1 MQEHKTIFQSF
12 SLKIRMIDH
21 QRQSLEETLNS
32 ERARS
37 ADQLHSMERRF
48 REVQEVLFV
57 KMQEANISRDTN
69 IPLKAE
75 IEALKALL
83 QEEERRYLYKYLNFS
98 VKSYQCLI
106 VKNGLPEIF

>member
-1 MQEHKTIFQSF
+1 
-12 SLKIRMIDH
+12 MIDH
-21 QRQSLEETLNS
+21 QRQSLEEVLQQ
-32 ERARS
+32 ERSRS
-37 ADQLHSMERRF
+37 ADQLQNMEKRF

-83 QEEERRYLYKYLNFS
+83 EDEEKRYGKMSSLISSIKRKY
-98 VKSYQCLI
+98 
-106 VKNGLPEIF
+106 E

>member
-1 MQEHKTIFQSF
+1 
-12 SLKIRMIDH
+12 MIDH
-21 QRQSLEETLNS
+21 QRQSLEEVLQQ
-32 ERARS
+32 ERSRS
-37 ADQLHSMERRF
+37 ADQLQNMEKRF

-83 QEEERRYLYKYLNFS
+83 EDEEKRYAKCQS
-98 VKSYQCLI
+98 QA
-106 VKNGLPEIF
+106 

>member
-1 MQEHKTIFQSF
+1 
-12 SLKIRMIDH
+12 MIDH
-21 QRQSLEETLNS
+21 QRQSLEEVLQQ
-32 ERARS
+32 ERSRS
-37 ADQLHSMERRF
+37 ADQLQNMEKRF

-83 QEEERRYLYKYLNFS
+83 EDEEKRYTKCQS
-98 VKSYQCLI
+98 QA
-106 VKNGLPEIF
+106 